1 MFGYRICLSLSLV
14 GARRDLLTEDEWPFA
29 LRFAVGS
36 NDNVDP
42 GDVETFISSSL
53 PWNLWPTGP
62 TELLVHLELD
72 GGSDLRRVT
81 PATPQYEQQTFL
93 DSLKAQIVTK
103 GQSLAAEGRLSLPY
117 VATPEEV
124 TDDGTEQPVP
134 WAGLMQTLSSL
145 APPTPSAL
153 LATWYFKL
161 PRDVVARETG
171 DGTGIWELRPSIRMT
186 AAPVAIPG
194 AGGARHA
201 GDVAVK
207 PGPPE
212 IHIHQYG
219 NGVPAEAHCEAL
231 WLGDVLKHDLDEL
244 DNFWMTIRD
253 SRDDSLLDMANRLE
267 QALQP
272 VAMIETVGSGEFEKR
287 AVVGLSNGDTRAAT
301 TLEVRDALNGFRHW
315 AEEQANKDAAIEA
328 RRTVVRAALE
338 TQGDPIDAL
347 EQQYLEAAKAF
358 LTNLPAPN
366 NGVYLK
372 EGAIPELA
380 KIVQTELLPRFRAQ
394 DARPVLPGEGIDLVI
409 GDPAK
414 RLRHEEQPDQSIH
427 DVAGLQLFGRR
438 SSSREGV
445 DKEAG
450 ETGAANWHALTAG
463 RYELAGDHS
472 VQSTDRLLPVT
483 AAYVDGVLT
492 REISYGGSNLV
503 CRNPLS
509 RVHREDMAESVHAAE
524 QSLMLAPL
532 ERVICG
538 TRNLLALPLRYADFY
553 EFAASVM
560 DRGGGMASEVTTDGS
575 RWELDLTRLDTLSP
589 PQRDRVQF
597 LRRVPVGVCNLL
609 PAAGKEWPQIPAQ
622 VWPRSLEVHGAEE
635 DKTPCILLVP
645 GGDGYAK
652 ELSRHRYEIGVE
664 PPRIDEHTLLR
675 WKMPATDLPDAERQR
690 QADALK
696 TELKG
701 IHERRDQLMTTS
713 KLLREH
719 DASKGGAESRE
730 DLPFDP
736 AVSQMGLRWRFDSG
750 AEGKVFLPAI
760 PLTIA
765 VEIGNA
771 SMYEPGTR
779 TFFIAPG
786 DFVRLELSPLVEED
800 SDFARMDAVALRE
813 LIEQDAPWEDLVVP
827 GVLYRAFKPVT
838 VYAETASAELPTM
851 RTEAMRVRPDVRGD
865 VEVLYSPFADGRK
878 EPLFRNVH
886 QFELASARWVW
897 RNLPV
902 PPERVVG
909 LSATELARRLA
920 SGPPASI
927 VTDHADDAD
936 SELVR
941 WYDSLSGIDTGF
953 VERPAV
959 IKRLPRIDKPN
970 DVPLHVDGRDQVS
983 HADYLRYKLRVRSR
997 YAGVLVDARSN
1008 WTELRRVALP
1018 FRGDPTR
1025 IKSLKVLAVLPLTRG
1040 FKDDQLVSSDAH
1052 AGTPFLVIF
1061 DELWFREYGL
1071 GERLEA
1077 RIATAKQEIGD
1088 TTAPTELRYGPLPDH
1103 SVTPPAAG
1111 SDTLLRCFGPFGF
1124 SLDRTGSQAKANAT
1138 GFVVYPPPGTPP
1150 HYNMFVEFRRLLD
1163 LPSGVVTD
1171 GVREPLSSETSE
1183 AVPIYTLP
1191 DSNALAPVDG
1201 IKARRMSDGLTFS
1214 APRLAPF
1221 AGASEEALRQYRYLL
1236 IVGRMVRDGGRTVD
1250 VFLPE
1255 DALWVSQPVGP
1266 EAAARWLAGTT
1277 TSNYTHGVFAEILL
1291 NGRPG
1296 TADRLA
1302 QTRSLQE
1309 LFQALFSQDGL
1320 DAPGMFR
1327 RVSSAF
1333 AIQRLD

>member
-1 MFGYRICLSLSLV
+1 MFGYRICLSLSMV
-14 GARRDLLTEDEWPFA
+14 GARRDLLNEDEWTFA

-42 GDVETFISSSL
+42 GNVETFISSSL

-62 TELLVHLELD
+62 TDLLVHLELD
-72 GGSDLRRVT
+72 GGSDLHRVT
-81 PATPQYEQQTFL
+81 PATPQYEEPSFL
-93 DSLKAQIVTK
+93 ESLKAEIVTK
-103 GQSLAAEGRLSLPY
+103 GRLLAANGKLSFPY
-117 VATPEEV
+117 VATPGEV

-161 PRDVVARETG
+161 PRNIVAKEVD
-171 DGTGIWELRPSIRMT
+171 DGTGNWELRRGIRMT
-186 AAPVAIPG
+186 AAPVSIPG

-212 IHIHQYG
+212 IHVHQYG
-219 NGVPAEAHCEAL
+219 NGVPVEAHCEAL

-244 DNFWMTIRD
+244 DNFWVTIRD

-272 VAMIETVGSGEFEKR
+272 VAMLGTLGSGEFEKR
-287 AVVGLSNGDTRAAT
+287 AVVGLANGDTRAAT
-301 TLEVRDALNGFRHW
+301 TLEVRDALNGFRLW
-315 AEEQANKDAAIEA
+315 AEEQAKRDAAMEA

-358 LTNLPAPN
+358 LTNLPAPK
-366 NGVYLK
+366 NGVRLK
-372 EGAIPELA
+372 DGAIQILA
-380 KIVQTELLPRFRAQ
+380 EIMQTELLPRFRAQ
-394 DARPVLPGEGIDLVI
+394 DARPVPPGEGIDLVI
-409 GDPAK
+409 GDPTK

-438 SSSREGV
+438 SSSKSGV

-450 ETGAANWHALTAG
+450 KTGAANWHALTAG
-463 RYELAGDHS
+463 RYELTAGQS
-472 VQSTDRLLPVT
+472 VRSIDRLLPVT

-509 RVHREDMAESVHAAE
+509 RVHREDMTESVGAAE

-532 ERVICG
+532 ERVASAA
-538 TRNLLALPLRYADFY
+538 RNLLALPLRYGDFY

-560 DRGGGMASEVTTDGS
+560 DRGGGMASEITINSS
-575 RWELDLTRLDTLSP
+575 RWELDLSKLDTLRP

-597 LRRVPVGVCNLL
+597 LRRVPVGDCNLL
-609 PAAGKEWPQIPAQ
+609 PAVGKEWPKIPPK
-622 VWPRSLEVHGAEE
+622 VWPRSLEVHGTEG

-645 GGDGYAK
+645 KGDGYAK
-652 ELSRHRYEIGVE
+652 EVFRQRYEIGVE

-675 WKMPATDLPDAERQR
+675 WKMPATVLPDAERQR

-696 TELKG
+696 TELKL
-701 IHERRDQLMTTS
+701 IHARRDQLMTTS
-713 KLLREH
+713 KLMRAH
-719 DASKGGAESRE
+719 DASRGRSGSHE

-736 AVSQMGLRWRFDSG
+736 AVSQMGLRWKFDSG
-750 AEGKVFLPAI
+750 AEGKVFLPAM
-760 PLTIA
+760 PLKLA
-765 VEIGNA
+765 VEIGDA

-779 TFFIAPG
+779 KFLIAPG
-786 DFVRLELSPLVEED
+786 DFVRLELSPLVEEE
-800 SDFARMDAVALRE
+800 SDFARIDAVALHE
-813 LIEQDAPWEDLVVP
+813 LIEQDVPWEDRDLP
-827 GVLYRAFKPVT
+827 RLRYRAFKPTT
-838 VYAETASAELPTM
+838 VYAETASAKLPTM
-851 RTEAMRVRPDVRGD
+851 RTEALLVRPDVRGD
-865 VEVLYSPFADGRK
+865 VEVLYSPFIAGRK

-897 RNLPV
+897 RNLPI
-902 PPERVVG
+902 PPERIDG
-909 LSATELARRLA
+909 LSSTELARRLA
-920 SGPPASI
+920 SGPPPGI
-927 VTDHADDAD
+927 VTDRADDAD

-941 WYDSLSGIDTGF
+941 WYDSLSEIDTGF

-959 IKRLPRIDKPN
+959 IKRLPRNDQPT

-997 YAGVLVDARSN
+997 YEGVLVEARSN

-1025 IKSLKVLAVLPLTRG
+1025 IKSLKVLAVLPLTRS
-1040 FKDDQLVSSDAH
+1040 FKDDQLVSSDVH

-1061 DELWFREYGL
+1061 DECWFREYGL

-1077 RIATAKQEIGD
+1077 RIAKAKQEIGD
-1088 TTAPTELRYGPLPDH
+1088 TTAPTTLRYGPLPDH
-1103 SVTPPAAG
+1103 SITPPADG
-1111 SDTLLRCFGPFGF
+1111 KDTLLRCFGPFGF

-1163 LPSGVVTD
+1163 LPSGVVKG
-1171 GVREPLSSETSE
+1171 GVRVPLSSETSE
-1183 AVPIYTLP
+1183 AVPVYTLP

-1201 IKARRMSDGLTFS
+1201 IKARRLSDGLTFS

-1221 AGASEEALRQYRYLL
+1221 AGASGEVLQQYRYLL
-1236 IVGRMVRDGGRTVD
+1236 IVGRMVRDGGRAVD
-1250 VFLPE
+1250 VFLPQ
-1255 DALWVSQPVGP
+1255 DALWVSQLAGT
-1266 EAAARWLAGTT
+1266 EATARWLAGTT
-1277 TSNYTHGVFAEILL
+1277 TSSYTHGVFAEILL
-1291 NGRPG
+1291 NGRPR

-1302 QTRSLQE
+1302 HTHSLQE
-1309 LFQALFSQDGL
+1309 LFQGLFSQDGL
-1320 DAPGMFR
+1320 DAPGMLR

-1333 AIQRLD
+1333 AIKRLD